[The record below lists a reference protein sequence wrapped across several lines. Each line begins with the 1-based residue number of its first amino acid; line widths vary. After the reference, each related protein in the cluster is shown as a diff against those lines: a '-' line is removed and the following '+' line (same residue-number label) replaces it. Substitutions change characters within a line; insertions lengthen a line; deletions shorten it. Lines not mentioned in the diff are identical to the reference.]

1 MGTKFISCQEPARET
16 PPVTRSAFEE
26 LARKGIRTS
35 GTAPHAK
42 ASGPPG
48 VSLDS
53 PTIHS
58 QAFVLSSSDAWCSS
72 ISKHYVDDDGNDG
85 NDDDDVA
92 SPITDGCKILLA
104 FQLLKSK
111 AGFRRNQTQGEPQGR
126 TKAAG
131 NLTPGAPRL
140 KEELEESGMN
150 KDGILHDTEKTS
162 AAEQYKREA
171 AKREKDSLEQKV
183 KELLQMLE
191 SQGIAFEIFRVKIT
205 GEMRERDN
213 LLRRMNKRIEML
225 EILRKIK
232 KEQEECYMKKEEQIK
247 REASE
252 REKDPSE
259 LKVQE
264 LQRKLENQKRVL
276 ERLRARMR
284 KEIREREKTSAEEW
298 ARGEATERAKE
309 PLEQKVK
316 ASQSKMEGDQSVFL
330 KGVRL
335 QTTQKMRERENLL
348 RRINER
354 FEMLE
359 ILGMIKDELGE
370 CCKKTDELLCDTAKI
385 LAECPEGEP
394 SEREKEL
401 LEQKY
406 KEISQKVEDQK
417 KDFEEFAGKMIE
429 EIGKRQKISAEE
441 RAKREAAEREKELL
455 EQKVKELQEQLE
467 DQERVSEE
475 FRGKKTEKQRERETT
490 SAAEMLVQWKI
501 AKWQKKL
508 LEQKVKELQQK
519 LEDQERNFKRFR
531 VILTKEMKEKDD
543 LLRKMNERIQMLE
556 RLLRLP
562 EKLEEQDMKKEEQ
575 IKREASER
583 EKESLEKQVEEL
595 QQNLEDQERVFQ
607 RLRTELTEEMRE
619 SEKTSA
625 EKQAKRKA
633 AEREKKLL
641 EQKLKELQQMFEHQ
655 ERAFKAFRVQ
665 ITEEVRER
673 DSFLRKMNERIEML
687 AAAVNNDNDKDNE
700 ENTGKDC
707 TS

>member
-1 MGTKFISCQEPARET
+1 
-16 PPVTRSAFEE
+16 
-26 LARKGIRTS
+26 
-35 GTAPHAK
+35 
-42 ASGPPG
+42 
-48 VSLDS
+48 
-53 PTIHS
+53 
-58 QAFVLSSSDAWCSS
+58 
-72 ISKHYVDDDGNDG
+72 
-85 NDDDDVA
+85 
-92 SPITDGCKILLA
+92 
-104 FQLLKSK
+104 
-111 AGFRRNQTQGEPQGR
+111 
-126 TKAAG
+126 
-131 NLTPGAPRL
+131 
-140 KEELEESGMN
+140 MN

-171 AKREKDSLEQKV
+171 AKREKDALEQKV
-183 KELLQMLE
+183 EELLQMLE
-191 SQGIAFEIFRVKIT
+191 SQGRAFKIFRVKIT

-213 LLRRMNKRIEML
+213 LLRRMNRRIEML

-284 KEIREREKTSAEEW
+284 KEIREREKTSAAEEW
-298 ARGEATERAKE
+298 ARGEATEREKE

-335 QTTQKMRERENLL
+335 QTTKKMRERENLL
-348 RRINER
+348 RRIKER
-354 FEMLE
+354 CEMLE

-370 CCKKTDELLCDTAKI
+370 CCKKTDELLCDAAKI
-385 LAECPEGEP
+385 L
-394 SEREKEL
+394 
-401 LEQKY
+401 
-406 KEISQKVEDQK
+406 
-417 KDFEEFAGKMIE
+417 
-429 EIGKRQKISAEE
+429 
-441 RAKREAAEREKELL
+441 
-455 EQKVKELQEQLE
+455 
-467 DQERVSEE
+467 
-475 FRGKKTEKQRERETT
+475 
-490 SAAEMLVQWKI
+490 AEMLVQWKI
-501 AKWQKKL
+501 AMWQKKL

-519 LEDQERNFKRFR
+519 LEDQERTFKRFR
-531 VILTKEMKEKDD
+531 VILTKEMREKDG

-575 IKREASER
+575 AKREATERGNEPLAQKVEELQQKMENQERVFEVLRVKMTEELNERTKASADEQNKREATER

-607 RLRTELTEEMRE
+607 RLRTEMTEEMRESEKASAAEEQIKREATERENESLEKQVEELQQNLEDQERVLTEMTEEMRE
-619 SEKTSA
+619 SEKTLA
-625 EKQAKRKA
+625 GKQAKRKA

-641 EQKLKELQQMFEHQ
+641 EQKLKELQQKIEYQ

-665 ITEEVRER
+665 ITEEVREG
-673 DSFLRKMNERIEML
+673 DNFLRKMNERIEML

-700 ENTGKDC
+700 ENTGKD
-707 TS
+707 

>member
-1 MGTKFISCQEPARET
+1 
-16 PPVTRSAFEE
+16 
-26 LARKGIRTS
+26 
-35 GTAPHAK
+35 
-42 ASGPPG
+42 
-48 VSLDS
+48 
-53 PTIHS
+53 
-58 QAFVLSSSDAWCSS
+58 
-72 ISKHYVDDDGNDG
+72 
-85 NDDDDVA
+85 
-92 SPITDGCKILLA
+92 
-104 FQLLKSK
+104 
-111 AGFRRNQTQGEPQGR
+111 
-126 TKAAG
+126 
-131 NLTPGAPRL
+131 
-140 KEELEESGMN
+140 MN

-191 SQGIAFEIFRVKIT
+191 SQETAFKIFRVKIT

-225 EILRKIK
+225 EILRKIR
-232 KEQEECYMKKEEQIK
+232 KEQEECFMKKEEQIK

-284 KEIREREKTSAEEW
+284 KEIREREKTSAAEEW
-298 ARGEATERAKE
+298 ARGEATEREKE

-335 QTTQKMRERENLL
+335 QTTKKMRERENLL
-348 RRINER
+348 RRIKER
-354 FEMLE
+354 CEMLE

-370 CCKKTDELLCDTAKI
+370 CCKKTDELLCDSAKI

-406 KEISQKVEDQK
+406 KEIHQKVEDQK
-417 KDFEEFAGKMIE
+417 KDFEEFGGKMIE
-429 EIGKRQKISAEE
+429 EIGKRQKISVEE

-475 FRGKKTEKQRERETT
+475 FRVKKTEKRRERKKT
-490 SAAEMLVQWKI
+490 SAGAEMLVQWEI
-501 AKWQKKL
+501 AMWQKKL

-519 LEDQERNFKRFR
+519 LEDQERTFERFR
-531 VILTKEMKEKDD
+531 VILTKEMREKDD

-556 RLLRLP
+556 HLLRLP
-562 EKLEEQDMKKEEQ
+562 EKLEEHDMKKEEQAKREATERENEPLAQKVKELQQKSENQERVFEVLRVKMTEELNERKKASAEEQ
-575 IKREASER
+575 IKREATER

-607 RLRTELTEEMRE
+607 RLRTEMTEEMRE
-619 SEKTSA
+619 SEKASA
-625 EKQAKRKA
+625 EEQIKREATEREKESLEKQVEELQQNLEDQERVFQRLRTVMTEEMRESEKASAGKQAKRKA

-641 EQKLKELQQMFEHQ
+641 EQKLKELQQKFEYQ

-665 ITEEVRER
+665 ITEEVREG
-673 DSFLRKMNERIEML
+673 DNFLRKMNERIEML
-687 AAAVNNDNDKDNE
+687 EAAVNNDNDKDNE
-700 ENTGKDC
+700 ENIGKD
-707 TS
+707 

>member
-1 MGTKFISCQEPARET
+1 
-16 PPVTRSAFEE
+16 
-26 LARKGIRTS
+26 
-35 GTAPHAK
+35 
-42 ASGPPG
+42 
-48 VSLDS
+48 
-53 PTIHS
+53 
-58 QAFVLSSSDAWCSS
+58 
-72 ISKHYVDDDGNDG
+72 
-85 NDDDDVA
+85 
-92 SPITDGCKILLA
+92 
-104 FQLLKSK
+104 
-111 AGFRRNQTQGEPQGR
+111 
-126 TKAAG
+126 
-131 NLTPGAPRL
+131 
-140 KEELEESGMN
+140 MN

-171 AKREKDSLEQKV
+171 AKREKDALEQKV
-183 KELLQMLE
+183 EELLQMLE
-191 SQGIAFEIFRVKIT
+191 SQGRAFKIFRVKIT

-213 LLRRMNKRIEML
+213 LLRRMNRRIEML

-284 KEIREREKTSAEEW
+284 KEIREREKTSAAEEW
-298 ARGEATERAKE
+298 ARGEATEREKE

-335 QTTQKMRERENLL
+335 QTTKKMRERENLL
-348 RRINER
+348 RRIKER
-354 FEMLE
+354 CEMLE

-370 CCKKTDELLCDTAKI
+370 CCKKTDELLCDAAKI

-406 KEISQKVEDQK
+406 KEIHQKVEDQK
-417 KDFEEFAGKMIE
+417 KDFEEFGGKMIE
-429 EIGKRQKISAEE
+429 EIGKRQKISAE
-441 RAKREAAEREKELL
+441 
-455 EQKVKELQEQLE
+455 
-467 DQERVSEE
+467 
-475 FRGKKTEKQRERETT
+475 
-490 SAAEMLVQWKI
+490 MLVQWKI
-501 AKWQKKL
+501 AMWQKKL

-519 LEDQERNFKRFR
+519 LEDQERTFKRFR
-531 VILTKEMKEKDD
+531 VILTKEMREKDG

-575 IKREASER
+575 AKREATERGNEPLAQKVEELQQKMENQERVFEVLRVKMTEELNERTKASADEQNKREATER

-607 RLRTELTEEMRE
+607 RLRTEMTEEMRESEKASAAEEQIKREATERENESLEKQVEELQQNLEDQERVLTEMTEEMRE
-619 SEKTSA
+619 SEKTLA
-625 EKQAKRKA
+625 GKQAKRKA

-641 EQKLKELQQMFEHQ
+641 EQKLKELQQKIEYQ

-665 ITEEVRER
+665 ITEEVREG
-673 DSFLRKMNERIEML
+673 DNFLRKMNERIEML

-700 ENTGKDC
+700 ENTGKD
-707 TS
+707 

>member
-1 MGTKFISCQEPARET
+1 
-16 PPVTRSAFEE
+16 
-26 LARKGIRTS
+26 
-35 GTAPHAK
+35 
-42 ASGPPG
+42 
-48 VSLDS
+48 
-53 PTIHS
+53 
-58 QAFVLSSSDAWCSS
+58 
-72 ISKHYVDDDGNDG
+72 
-85 NDDDDVA
+85 
-92 SPITDGCKILLA
+92 
-104 FQLLKSK
+104 
-111 AGFRRNQTQGEPQGR
+111 
-126 TKAAG
+126 
-131 NLTPGAPRL
+131 
-140 KEELEESGMN
+140 MN

-191 SQGIAFEIFRVKIT
+191 SQGRAFKIFRVKIT

-232 KEQEECYMKKEEQIK
+232 KEQEECYMKKGEEWREAQERVDIEEQIK
-247 REASE
+247 REANE

-284 KEIREREKTSAEEW
+284 KEIREREKTSAAEEW
-298 ARGEATERAKE
+298 ARGEATEREKE

-316 ASQSKMEGDQSVFL
+316 SSQSKMEGDQSVFL

-335 QTTQKMRERENLL
+335 QMTKKMRERENLL

-354 FEMLE
+354 CEMLE

-370 CCKKTDELLCDTAKI
+370 CCKKTDELLCDAAKI

-406 KEISQKVEDQK
+406 KEIHQKVEDQK
-417 KDFEEFAGKMIE
+417 KDFEEFGGKMIE

-475 FRGKKTEKQRERETT
+475 FRVKKTKKRREREKT
-490 SAAEMLVQWKI
+490 SAEMLVQWKI
-501 AKWQKKL
+501 AMWQKKL

-519 LEDQERNFKRFR
+519 LEDQERTFERFI
-531 VILTKEMKEKDD
+531 VILTKEMREKDD
-543 LLRKMNERIQMLE
+543 LLRKMNERIQILE

-562 EKLEEQDMKKEEQ
+562 EKLEEHDMKKEEQAKREATERENEPLAQKVKELQQKSENQERVFEVLRVKMTEKLNERKKASAEEQ
-575 IKREASER
+575 IKREATER
-583 EKESLEKQVEEL
+583 EKEFLEKQVEEL
-595 QQNLEDQERVFQ
+595 QQNLEDHERVFQ
-607 RLRTELTEEMRE
+607 SLRTEMTEEMRE
-619 SEKTSA
+619 NEKASA

-633 AEREKKLL
+633 AEREQKLL
-641 EQKLKELQQMFEHQ
+641 EQKLKELQQKFEYQ
-655 ERAFKAFRVQ
+655 ERDFKAFRVQ

-673 DSFLRKMNERIEML
+673 DDFLRKMIERIEML

-700 ENTGKDC
+700 ENTGKD
-707 TS
+707 

>member
-1 MGTKFISCQEPARET
+1 
-16 PPVTRSAFEE
+16 
-26 LARKGIRTS
+26 
-35 GTAPHAK
+35 
-42 ASGPPG
+42 
-48 VSLDS
+48 
-53 PTIHS
+53 
-58 QAFVLSSSDAWCSS
+58 
-72 ISKHYVDDDGNDG
+72 
-85 NDDDDVA
+85 
-92 SPITDGCKILLA
+92 
-104 FQLLKSK
+104 
-111 AGFRRNQTQGEPQGR
+111 
-126 TKAAG
+126 
-131 NLTPGAPRL
+131 
-140 KEELEESGMN
+140 MN

-191 SQGIAFEIFRVKIT
+191 SQGRAFKIFRVKIT

-232 KEQEECYMKKEEQIK
+232 KEQEECFMKKEEQIK

-284 KEIREREKTSAEEW
+284 KEIREREKTSAAEEW
-298 ARGEATERAKE
+298 ARGEATEREKE

-335 QTTQKMRERENLL
+335 QTTKKMRERENLL
-348 RRINER
+348 RRIKER
-354 FEMLE
+354 CEMLE

-370 CCKKTDELLCDTAKI
+370 CCKKTDELLCDSAKI

-406 KEISQKVEDQK
+406 KEIHQKVEDQK
-417 KDFEEFAGKMIE
+417 KDFEEFGGKMIE
-429 EIGKRQKISAEE
+429 EIGKRQKISVEE

-475 FRGKKTEKQRERETT
+475 FRVKKTEKRRERKKT
-490 SAAEMLVQWKI
+490 SAGAEMLVQWKI
-501 AKWQKKL
+501 AMWQKKL

-519 LEDQERNFKRFR
+519 LEDQERTFERFR
-531 VILTKEMKEKDD
+531 VILTKEMREKDD

-556 RLLRLP
+556 HLLRLP
-562 EKLEEQDMKKEEQ
+562 EKLEEHDMKKEEQAKREATERENEPLAQKVKELQQKSENQERVFEVLRVKMTEELNERKKASAEEQ
-575 IKREASER
+575 IKREATER

-607 RLRTELTEEMRE
+607 RLRTEMTEEMRE
-619 SEKTSA
+619 SEKASA
-625 EKQAKRKA
+625 GKQAKRKA

-641 EQKLKELQQMFEHQ
+641 EQKLKELQQKFEYQ

-665 ITEEVRER
+665 ITEEVREG
-673 DSFLRKMNERIEML
+673 DNFLRKMNERIEML
-687 AAAVNNDNDKDNE
+687 EAAVNNDNDKDNE
-700 ENTGKDC
+700 ENIGKD
-707 TS
+707 

>member
-1 MGTKFISCQEPARET
+1 
-16 PPVTRSAFEE
+16 
-26 LARKGIRTS
+26 
-35 GTAPHAK
+35 
-42 ASGPPG
+42 
-48 VSLDS
+48 
-53 PTIHS
+53 
-58 QAFVLSSSDAWCSS
+58 
-72 ISKHYVDDDGNDG
+72 
-85 NDDDDVA
+85 
-92 SPITDGCKILLA
+92 
-104 FQLLKSK
+104 
-111 AGFRRNQTQGEPQGR
+111 
-126 TKAAG
+126 
-131 NLTPGAPRL
+131 
-140 KEELEESGMN
+140 MN

-191 SQGIAFEIFRVKIT
+191 SQGRAFKIFRVKIT

-232 KEQEECYMKKEEQIK
+232 KEQEECFMKKEEQIK

-284 KEIREREKTSAEEW
+284 KEIREREKTSAAEEW
-298 ARGEATERAKE
+298 ARGEATEREKE

-335 QTTQKMRERENLL
+335 QTTKKMRERENLL
-348 RRINER
+348 RRIKER
-354 FEMLE
+354 CEMLE

-370 CCKKTDELLCDTAKI
+370 CCKKTDELLCDSAKI

-406 KEISQKVEDQK
+406 KEIHQKVEDQK
-417 KDFEEFAGKMIE
+417 KDFEEFGGKMIE
-429 EIGKRQKISAEE
+429 EIGKRQKISVEE

-475 FRGKKTEKQRERETT
+475 FRVKKTEKRRERKKT
-490 SAAEMLVQWKI
+490 SAGAEMLVQWKI
-501 AKWQKKL
+501 AMWQKKL

-519 LEDQERNFKRFR
+519 LEDQERTFERFR
-531 VILTKEMKEKDD
+531 VILTKEMREKDD

-556 RLLRLP
+556 HLLRLP
-562 EKLEEQDMKKEEQ
+562 EKLEEHDMKKEEQAKREATERENEPLAQKVKELQQKSENQERVFEVLRVKMTEELNERKKASAEEQ
-575 IKREASER
+575 IKREATER

-607 RLRTELTEEMRE
+607 RLRTEMTEEMRE
-619 SEKTSA
+619 SEKASA
-625 EKQAKRKA
+625 EEQIKREATEREKESLEKQVEELQQNLEDQERVFQRLRTVMTEEMRESEKASAGKQAKRKA

-641 EQKLKELQQMFEHQ
+641 EQKLKELQQKFEYQ

-665 ITEEVRER
+665 ITEEVREG
-673 DSFLRKMNERIEML
+673 DNFLRKMNERIEML
-687 AAAVNNDNDKDNE
+687 EAAVNNDNDKDNE
-700 ENTGKDC
+700 ENIGKD
-707 TS
+707 

>member
-1 MGTKFISCQEPARET
+1 
-16 PPVTRSAFEE
+16 
-26 LARKGIRTS
+26 
-35 GTAPHAK
+35 
-42 ASGPPG
+42 
-48 VSLDS
+48 
-53 PTIHS
+53 
-58 QAFVLSSSDAWCSS
+58 
-72 ISKHYVDDDGNDG
+72 
-85 NDDDDVA
+85 
-92 SPITDGCKILLA
+92 
-104 FQLLKSK
+104 
-111 AGFRRNQTQGEPQGR
+111 
-126 TKAAG
+126 
-131 NLTPGAPRL
+131 
-140 KEELEESGMN
+140 MN

-191 SQGIAFEIFRVKIT
+191 SQETAFKIFRVKIT

-225 EILRKIK
+225 EILRKIR
-232 KEQEECYMKKEEQIK
+232 KEQEECFMKKEEQIK

-284 KEIREREKTSAEEW
+284 KEIREREKTSAAEEW
-298 ARGEATERAKE
+298 ARGEATEREKE

-335 QTTQKMRERENLL
+335 QTTKKMRERENLL
-348 RRINER
+348 RRIKER
-354 FEMLE
+354 CEMLE

-370 CCKKTDELLCDTAKI
+370 CCKKTDELLCDSAKI

-406 KEISQKVEDQK
+406 KEIHQKVEDQK
-417 KDFEEFAGKMIE
+417 KDFEEFGGKMIE
-429 EIGKRQKISAEE
+429 EIGKRQKISVEE

-475 FRGKKTEKQRERETT
+475 FRVKKTEKRRERKKT
-490 SAAEMLVQWKI
+490 SAGAEMLVQWEI
-501 AKWQKKL
+501 AMWQKKL

-519 LEDQERNFKRFR
+519 LEDQERTFERFR
-531 VILTKEMKEKDD
+531 VILTKEMREKDD

-556 RLLRLP
+556 HLLRLP
-562 EKLEEQDMKKEEQ
+562 EKLEEHDMKKEEQAKREATERENEPLAQKVKELQQKSENQERVFEVLRVKMTEELNERKKASAEEQ
-575 IKREASER
+575 IKREATER

-607 RLRTELTEEMRE
+607 RLRTEMTEEMRE
-619 SEKTSA
+619 SEKASA
-625 EKQAKRKA
+625 GKQAKRKA

-641 EQKLKELQQMFEHQ
+641 EQKLKELQQKFEYQ

-665 ITEEVRER
+665 ITEEVREG
-673 DSFLRKMNERIEML
+673 DNFLRKMNERIEML
-687 AAAVNNDNDKDNE
+687 EAAVNNDNDKDNE
-700 ENTGKDC
+700 ENIGKD
-707 TS
+707 

>member
-1 MGTKFISCQEPARET
+1 
-16 PPVTRSAFEE
+16 
-26 LARKGIRTS
+26 
-35 GTAPHAK
+35 
-42 ASGPPG
+42 
-48 VSLDS
+48 
-53 PTIHS
+53 
-58 QAFVLSSSDAWCSS
+58 
-72 ISKHYVDDDGNDG
+72 
-85 NDDDDVA
+85 
-92 SPITDGCKILLA
+92 
-104 FQLLKSK
+104 
-111 AGFRRNQTQGEPQGR
+111 
-126 TKAAG
+126 
-131 NLTPGAPRL
+131 
-140 KEELEESGMN
+140 MN

-171 AKREKDSLEQKV
+171 AKREKDALEQKV
-183 KELLQMLE
+183 EELLQMLE
-191 SQGIAFEIFRVKIT
+191 SQGRAFKIFRVKIT

-213 LLRRMNKRIEML
+213 LLRRMNRRIEML

-284 KEIREREKTSAEEW
+284 KEIREREKTSAAEEW
-298 ARGEATERAKE
+298 ARGEATEREKE

-335 QTTQKMRERENLL
+335 QTTKKMRERENLL
-348 RRINER
+348 RRIKER
-354 FEMLE
+354 CEMLE

-370 CCKKTDELLCDTAKI
+370 CCKKTDELLCDAAKI

-406 KEISQKVEDQK
+406 KEIHQKVEDQK
-417 KDFEEFAGKMIE
+417 KDFEEFGGKMIE

-475 FRGKKTEKQRERETT
+475 FRVKKTEKRRERKKT
-490 SAAEMLVQWKI
+490 SAEMLVQWKI
-501 AKWQKKL
+501 AMWQKKL

-519 LEDQERNFKRFR
+519 LEDQERTFKRFR
-531 VILTKEMKEKDD
+531 VILTKEMREKDG

-575 IKREASER
+575 AKREATERGNEPLAQKVEELQQKMENQERVFEVLRVKMTEELNERTKASADEQNKREATER

-607 RLRTELTEEMRE
+607 RLRTEMTEEMRESEKASAEEQIKREATERENESLEKQVEELQQNLEDQERVLTEMTEEMRE
-619 SEKTSA
+619 SEKTLA
-625 EKQAKRKA
+625 GKQAKRKA

-641 EQKLKELQQMFEHQ
+641 EQKLKELQQKIEYQ

-665 ITEEVRER
+665 ITEEVREG
-673 DSFLRKMNERIEML
+673 DNFLRKMNERIEML

-700 ENTGKDC
+700 ENTGKD
-707 TS
+707 

>member
-1 MGTKFISCQEPARET
+1 
-16 PPVTRSAFEE
+16 
-26 LARKGIRTS
+26 
-35 GTAPHAK
+35 
-42 ASGPPG
+42 
-48 VSLDS
+48 
-53 PTIHS
+53 
-58 QAFVLSSSDAWCSS
+58 
-72 ISKHYVDDDGNDG
+72 
-85 NDDDDVA
+85 
-92 SPITDGCKILLA
+92 
-104 FQLLKSK
+104 
-111 AGFRRNQTQGEPQGR
+111 
-126 TKAAG
+126 
-131 NLTPGAPRL
+131 
-140 KEELEESGMN
+140 MN

-191 SQGIAFEIFRVKIT
+191 SQGRAFKIFRVKIT

-232 KEQEECYMKKEEQIK
+232 KEQEECFMKKEEQIK

-284 KEIREREKTSAEEW
+284 KEIREREKTSAAEEW
-298 ARGEATERAKE
+298 ARGEATEREKE

-335 QTTQKMRERENLL
+335 QTTKKMRERENLL
-348 RRINER
+348 RRIKER
-354 FEMLE
+354 CEMLE

-370 CCKKTDELLCDTAKI
+370 CCKKTDELLCDSAKI

-406 KEISQKVEDQK
+406 KEIHQKVEDQK
-417 KDFEEFAGKMIE
+417 KDFEEFGGKMIE
-429 EIGKRQKISAEE
+429 EIGKRQKISVEE

-475 FRGKKTEKQRERETT
+475 FRVKKTEKRRERKKT
-490 SAAEMLVQWKI
+490 SAEMLVQWKI
-501 AKWQKKL
+501 AMWQKKL

-519 LEDQERNFKRFR
+519 LEDQERTFERFR
-531 VILTKEMKEKDD
+531 VILTKEMREKDD

-556 RLLRLP
+556 HLLRLP
-562 EKLEEQDMKKEEQ
+562 EKLEEHDMKKEEQAKREATERENEPLAQKVKELQQKSENQERVFEVLRVKMTEELNERKKASAEEQ
-575 IKREASER
+575 IKREATER

-607 RLRTELTEEMRE
+607 RLRTEMTEEMRE
-619 SEKTSA
+619 SEKASA
-625 EKQAKRKA
+625 EEQIKREATEREKESLEKQVEELQQNLEDQERVFQRLRTVMTEEMRESEKASAGKQAKRKA

-641 EQKLKELQQMFEHQ
+641 EQKLKELQQKFEYQ

-665 ITEEVRER
+665 ITEEVREG
-673 DSFLRKMNERIEML
+673 DNFLRKMNERIEML
-687 AAAVNNDNDKDNE
+687 EAAVNNDNDKDNE
-700 ENTGKDC
+700 ENIGKD
-707 TS
+707 